1 MNTLDIILINT
12 ISYMTGIFTGFVISY
27 KLRSNK
33 NCNKNNNKN
42 NNNNNNNNNNEE
54 KRIVEREY
62 NQHENTDK
70 YRSPLQTALTLPSA
84 PPPLALN
91 PEYMNDKSKKI
102 TITTE

>member
-12 ISYMTGIFTGFVISY
+12 ISYMTGIFTGLVISY
-27 KLRSNK
+27 KLRTNK
-33 NCNKNNNKN
+33 NCNK

-62 NQHENTDK
+62 NDGNTDK
-70 YRSPLQTALTLPSA
+70 YKSPLQTALTYPSA
-84 PPPLALN
+84 PPPPLALN

>member
-12 ISYMTGIFTGFVISY
+12 ISYMTGIFTGLVVSY

-33 NCNKNNNKN
+33 NCNKNNNTD
-42 NNNNNNNNNNEE
+42 NNEE

-62 NQHENTDK
+62 NHENTDK
-70 YRSPLQTALTLPSA
+70 YRSPLQTVLTYPSA